1 MWTVPYS
8 GPDNVEAVGG
18 DPSRPGYERHR
29 VRAALFR
36 TAVSTCVSV
45 AIRPP
50 SPVVAAPILEEYI
63 RVLAYPKFTL
73 TRAEIHGLIEE
84 ELLPFVETITA
95 TPVVIPT
102 LRDPDDAHFI
112 ACAMAAGVRW
122 LVSGDDDLLSL
133 HRMKSVEILSV
144 AAFLPHLKANR

>member
-95 TPVVIPT
+95 TPVVIPRYVT
-102 LRDPDDAHFI
+102 RTMHISSPAQWPP
-112 ACAMAAGVRW
+112 AYVGWSAEMTT
-122 LVSGDDDLLSL
+122 S
-133 HRMKSVEILSV
+133 
-144 AAFLPHLKANR
+144 